1 MQDIPEK
8 IKDTNQLNEADRSLS
23 EALRIS
29 FIILTVIMVGLVVG
43 FLVFGGFR
51 VVESDEQAIVLTFGK
66 IRGVGEDRLLKPG
79 LRWAWPYPLQEVV
92 KIPVAKKV
100 NLPIDTFW
108 YIQRNNLSEQL
119 DPRYDG
125 YSITRG
131 EKQGQS
137 AIESDGN
144 DYNII
149 HSKWQ
154 LTYQIDDAE
163 SFFKN
168 VYTDDVQ
175 PGQIYADIIAQS
187 TSPLLKSLIAD
198 SIVTAMVNYTIDE
211 AISNQYRITEHVEEL
226 LQEKLQEIQSG
237 IKVVSVQLNNIIW
250 PQQVN
255 NAFLESIRA
264 SQVRQTLINEAK
276 TYAENTLNEAAG
288 PVAGELL
295 ALMEGKGN
303 ITEVQEELL
312 WSQLAGAAQEKI
324 SQARA
329 YRTKVVE
336 TAKANAEYLQKILP
350 EYKKRPELV
359 LQKIYQDAIEYVF
372 DNAVEK
378 TIVQTTKKGTGQK
391 EFRILLN
398 RDPTLKPKSGEKQ

>member
-1 MQDIPEK
+1 MQNTPEK
-8 IKDTNQLNEADRSLS
+8 IKDTNQLSVADRSLS

-29 FIILTVIMVGLVVG
+29 FVILTVIMVGLVVG

-51 VVESDEQAIVLTFGK
+51 VVESDEQAIVLTFGE

-108 YIQRNNLSEQL
+108 YIERRNVSEQL

-187 TSPLLKSLIAD
+187 TSPLLKSLISD

-276 TYAENTLNEAAG
+276 TYAENTLNETAG
-288 PVAGELL
+288 PVAGQLL
-295 ALMEGKGN
+295 VLLEGKGN

-324 SQARA
+324 SLARA

-336 TAKANAEYLQKILP
+336 TAKANAEYLKKILP

-359 LQKIYQDAIEYVF
+359 LQKIYQDAIEYVL
-372 DNAVEK
+372 DNADEK
-378 TIVQTTKKGTGQK
+378 MIVQTTKGAGEK
-391 EFRILLN
+391 EFRVLLN
-398 RDPTLKPKSGEKQ
+398 RDPGLKPKSVEKK